1 MTASP
6 AAPGDPGLQPERT
19 SLAWRRTALSVAVG
33 SLVGLRVLPPHL
45 GVLGYVACA
54 LGLVWSLDLALTSA
68 RRYHRA
74 DATVRASDP
83 TDPTG
88 ARAPVPAQA
97 HAGADIARTT
107 AATALVAVLAL
118 VCVVVIATS

>member
-6 AAPGDPGLQPERT
+6 AAPGDRGLQPERT

-54 LGLVWSLDLALTSA
+54 LGLVWSIDLALTSV

-74 DATVRASDP
+74 DATVRAAESPSD
-83 TDPTG
+83 
-88 ARAPVPAQA
+88 ASVPAGA
-97 HAGADIARTT
+97 SAGADVVRT
-107 AATALVAVLAL
+107 AAATVLVAVLAL
-118 VCVVVIATS
+118 VCVVVIATG

>member
-1 MTASP
+1 MTAPP
-6 AAPGDPGLQPERT
+6 AVPGDRGLQPERT

-54 LGLVWSLDLALTSA
+54 LGLVWSIDLSLTSV

-74 DATVRASDP
+74 DATVRASESP
-83 TDPTG
+83 RTDTDASMP
-88 ARAPVPAQA
+88 PVPP
-97 HAGADIARTT
+97 AGADVARTT
-107 AATALVAVLAL
+107 AATALVAALAL
-118 VCVVVIATS
+118 VCVVLIATS